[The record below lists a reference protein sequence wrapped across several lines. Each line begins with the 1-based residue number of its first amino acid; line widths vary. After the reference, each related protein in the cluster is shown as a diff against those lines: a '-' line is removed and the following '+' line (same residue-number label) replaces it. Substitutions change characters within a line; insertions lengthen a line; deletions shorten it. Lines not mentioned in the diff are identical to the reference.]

1 MKKQQIPLLVTIT
14 LIFVAF
20 TIGFFIG
27 RNYNSSDII
36 ITVPVSTSPPEAPA
50 PLPTSDKN
58 DSPYP
63 VNINIATKDQLMT
76 LPGIG
81 AAYAQRI
88 LDYRRV
94 NGKFDKPE
102 DLLNVEGIGTSSLV
116 EILDLITTGG
126 K

>member
-50 PLPTSDKN
+50 PLPTNDKN

-81 AAYAQRI
+81 AVYAQRI

-102 DLLNVEGIGTSSLV
+102 DLLNVEGIGTSRLV